1 MTPALQPIVEALLA
15 DIDAHAA
22 RLRQLPE
29 SDLMARPAP
38 GKWSKKEIIG
48 HLADSAHN
56 NIRRFVC
63 GQYQDTPHIIY
74 HQDEW
79 VALQHYQ
86 TYDSVALL
94 NLWVALNRHLAH
106 ILLHLPQNAFER
118 LCDTGKDRPETHTLH
133 WLATDYLRHLRHH
146 LAQTEH

>member
-1 MTPALQPIVEALLA
+1 MKNLTIEILNEVTQAAERLRGLPEPALV
-15 DIDAHAA
+15 
-22 RLRQLPE
+22 
-29 SDLMARPAP
+29 ARPAP

-63 GQYQDTPHIIY
+63 GQYQEAPHIVY

-86 TYDSVALL
+86 DYDTAALL
-94 NLWVALNRHLAH
+94 DLWAVLNRHLCH
-106 ILLHLPQNAFER
+106 VLLHLPESAYDR
-118 LCDTGKDRPETHTLH
+118 VCDTGKAGAELHPLH
-133 WLATDYLRHLRHH
+133 WLATDYLDHLRHH
-146 LAQTEH
+146 LLQAQG